1 MKSALFS
8 EGRASFVQ
16 QPFEGVELS
25 YSIVRYGRVVI
36 QCQQIFRIMVGDAV
50 ERRQL
55 AFQRVFITDGQ
66 HDLIILYAAIFDRN
80 KLTSPSS
87 FLQAHILLRICQIY
101 VIDFTN
107 SK

>member
-1 MKSALFS
+1 MLDS
-8 EGRASFVQ
+8 V
-16 QPFEGVELS
+16 
-25 YSIVRYGRVVI
+25 VRCGRVVVER
-36 QCQQIFRIMVGDAV
+36 QQIFWIVIGDAV
-50 ERRQL
+50 KRRQL

-101 VIDFTN
+101 VIDFTD